1 MGLERNA
8 EFCSALYLAILNKM
22 LSYRR
27 ETALQGT
34 LVLAESGRLEL
45 PTLTLTVT

>member
-1 MGLERNA
+1 
-8 EFCSALYLAILNKM
+8 M

-34 LVLAESGRLEL
+34 LVLSESGRLEL

>member
-1 MGLERNA
+1 MITPFR
-8 EFCSALYLAILNKM
+8 SRIPNKM
-22 LSYRR
+22 LSDRR

-45 PTLTLTVT
+45 REYFTDIVSLASTTVT